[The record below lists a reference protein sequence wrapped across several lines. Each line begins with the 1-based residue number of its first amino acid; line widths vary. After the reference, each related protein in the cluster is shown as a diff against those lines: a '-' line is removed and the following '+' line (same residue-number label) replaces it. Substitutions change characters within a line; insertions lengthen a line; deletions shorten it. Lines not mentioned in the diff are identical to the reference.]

1 MKVLWDYPYIRNTT
15 HANPCL
21 YSKIT
26 CFLLQAPGNT
36 VGALQELC
44 VKHGYPM
51 PTYAMGP
58 VGGQPH
64 QRNFAM
70 GKDVANAKETKLF
83 CIITYRMDYGDKIVC
98 LCNFKIFSQS
108 VLGRRLELRVFN
120 LFSMFSLHGGK
131 AEGERD
137 RRIEKGCKTRG
148 SSKDDRQ
155 TEVLRTQQQSSPGMC
170 GNEFLY

>member
-1 MKVLWDYPYIRNTT
+1 M
-15 HANPCL
+15 
-21 YSKIT
+21 
-26 CFLLQAPGNT
+26 
-36 VGALQELC
+36 GALQELC

-108 VLGRRLELRVFN
+108 VLGRRLELRFQFVFN
-120 LFSMFSLHGGK
+120 
-131 AEGERD
+131 
-137 RRIEKGCKTRG
+137 
-148 SSKDDRQ
+148 
-155 TEVLRTQQQSSPGMC
+155 VQSAWWES
-170 GNEFLY
+170 